1 MSSSMNSS
9 VSSTPVH
16 IFLDN
21 SNIFYGAQGA
31 AARHGEG
38 GVARAVRLY
47 YENLLHLARAGRQVE
62 QAVCVGTIPP
72 RDENVFRTRLERA
85 GCTPELYPGTVGAR
99 EQGIDQALQVHMLR
113 TVIDGWY
120 GAPGVA
126 VLLTGDGAGIEAG
139 GGFLADLQ
147 RLYDYGWGVEVL
159 SWEHSCSRRLR
170 DWAEQVGAFVS
181 LDAHYES
188 VTFVAGGR
196 RPTPPNLTRNRP
208 FAFPA
213 NPEDMEVLAA

>member
-1 MSSSMNSS
+1 MASS
-9 VSSTPVH
+9 VNSPVSGTPVH

-21 SNIFYGAQGA
+21 SNIFHGAQGA
-31 AARHGEG
+31 AVRHGEG

-47 YENLLHLARAGRQVE
+47 YENLLHVARAGRQVE
-62 QAVCVGTIPP
+62 RAVCVGTIPP
-72 RDENVFRTRLERA
+72 RDEKVFRARLEKA
-85 GCTPELYPGTVGAR
+85 GCTPELYPGTVGSG

-113 TVIDGWY
+113 TVIDGWC

-126 VLLTGDGAGIEAG
+126 VLLTGDGAGVEVG

-170 DWAEQVGAFVS
+170 DWSEQVGAFVS
-181 LDAHYES
+181 LDAHYEA
-188 VTFVAGGR
+188 VTFVESGR

-208 FAFPA
+208 FAIPA
-213 NPEDMEVLAA
+213 KPEEMEALVA